1 MIRAVWAFVF
11 VATPSLADTF
21 CVNLDRLTQT
31 QTLAIPM
38 AAEVTCAKGQALGGA
53 SFTHC
58 GWPFEFRA
66 PEATAAFEALQSAL
80 MACPNTQVRSFDDQL
95 VNHPDSYDLKFYD
108 RGRTEIAISIK
119 DKGALQKTYIFL
131 RTQTP

>member
-1 MIRAVWAFVF
+1 MMRVTLALVF
-11 VATPSLADTF
+11 CATPVLADGF
-21 CVNLDRLTQT
+21 CNALDQLPQT

-38 AAEVTCAKGQALGGA
+38 APEVICAKGQALGGA

-58 GWPFEFRA
+58 GWPFEFRSA
-66 PEATAAFEALQSAL
+66 EATAAFAALHSTL
-80 MACPNTQVRSFDDQL
+80 LACTGVIARSFEDQL
-95 VNHPDSYDLKFYD
+95 VNHPDSYDLRFFD
-108 RGRTEIAISIK
+108 RGNTEIAISIK